1 MQKALYY
8 ENAGSFR
15 GCSYQ
20 EPTGLGYMGPQAYP
34 APVQYPSASYYQP
47 DTSPCA
53 PSRETE
59 QNPSSRRTGVCRL
72 PDLAELPLCLQP
84 AVQSPGS
91 SSTSTQSSSPDQ
103 APAPPHPADKL
114 PSTGTS
120 AAGQGRRN
128 STGNNVPK
136 QIFPWMKDTRHKSK
150 QQKNDFSDSGET
162 SAETSPPS
170 PASKRAR
177 TAYTNSQLVELEKE
191 FHFNRY
197 LCRPRRVE
205 MAKLL
210 TLTERQIKIW
220 FQNRRM
226 KYKKDHKL
234 KGGVSSSPGGSPSQ
248 SPLIGSYF
256 QPGDV
261 GYEAPLP
268 NTYPKPHGNV
278 GLAAYSTPLYD
289 CPPPQKR
296 CRVAAVACDYDP
308 LSLQEDGYGSHILQG
323 SPGYAEPSYRE
334 SMPGNSGSIFNL
346 PHASSSL
353 DYSCTAQIPGK
364 HPLGPCE
371 PHPSY
376 TDLTSH
382 PTLQGTAQE
391 PPTLTHL

>member
-1 MQKALYY
+1 
-8 ENAGSFR
+8 
-15 GCSYQ
+15 
-20 EPTGLGYMGPQAYP
+20 MGPQAYP
-34 APVQYPSASYYQP
+34 APVQYQSASYYQP

-59 QNPSSRRTGVCRL
+59 QNPSSRTGVCRL

-136 QIFPWMKDTRHKSK
+136 QIFPWMKDTR
-150 QQKNDFSDSGET
+150 ET

-256 QPGDV
+256 QPSDV
-261 GYEAPLP
+261 G
-268 NTYPKPHGNV
+268 
-278 GLAAYSTPLYD
+278 
-289 CPPPQKR
+289 R
-296 CRVAAVACDYDP
+296 
-308 LSLQEDGYGSHILQG
+308 
-323 SPGYAEPSYRE
+323 
-334 SMPGNSGSIFNL
+334 
-346 PHASSSL
+346 
-353 DYSCTAQIPGK
+353 
-364 HPLGPCE
+364 
-371 PHPSY
+371 
-376 TDLTSH
+376 
-382 PTLQGTAQE
+382 
-391 PPTLTHL
+391 

>member
-8 ENAGSFR
+8 ENAESFR

-34 APVQYPSASYYQP
+34 TPGQYQSASYYQP
-47 DTSPCA
+47 DTSPSV
-53 PSRETE
+53 PGQETE
-59 QNPSSRRTGVCRL
+59 QNPSSIRTGGC
-72 PDLAELPLCLQP
+72 LAEPPLCLQP
-84 AVQSPGS
+84 ALHSPGS

-128 STGNNVPK
+128 STGNNWGSPVFDEQSSLEARQPV
-136 QIFPWMKDTRHKSK
+136 
-150 QQKNDFSDSGET
+150 SGET

-226 KYKKDHKL
+226 KYKKDHKI
-234 KGGVSSSPGGSPSQ
+234 KGGGSSSPGGSPSR
-248 SPLIGSYF
+248 SPSSGSYF
-256 QPGDV
+256 PPSDV

-268 NTYPKPHGNV
+268 NTYPKPHSNV
-278 GLAAYSTPLYD
+278 YGLAAYSTPLYD

-296 CRVAAVACDYDP
+296 CRVAAVASDYDP
-308 LSLQEDGYGSHILQG
+308 PSLQEESYGSHILQG

-353 DYSCTAQIPGK
+353 DYSCRAQIPGK
-364 HPLGPCE
+364 HPLRPCD

-376 TDLTSH
+376 TDMSSH